1 MGRGKPR
8 GSGRGR
14 GGSSRA
20 NARRDFSPGEG
31 VSRLLLD
38 DAESEKDDSDE
49 TSEDGSSGSDDTE
62 SDDEAV
68 TINFQ
73 VAMWDVGM
81 ECTTCSIRLSKT
93 DIYIFFIV

>member
-8 GSGRGR
+8 GGGRGR

-20 NARRDFSPGEG
+20 NARRDFSPEEG
-31 VSRLLLD
+31 VSRLQLE
-38 DAESEKDDSDE
+38 DAESGKDDSDE
-49 TSEDGSSGSDDTE
+49 TSENGSSGSDDTE
-62 SDDEAV
+62 SEDETV

-81 ECTTCSIRLSKT
+81 
-93 DIYIFFIV
+93 